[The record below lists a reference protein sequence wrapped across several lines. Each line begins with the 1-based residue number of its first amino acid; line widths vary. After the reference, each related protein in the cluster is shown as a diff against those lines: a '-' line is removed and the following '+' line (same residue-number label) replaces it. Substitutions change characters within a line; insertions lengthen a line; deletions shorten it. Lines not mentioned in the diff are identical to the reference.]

1 MIKSKRVESF
11 RFLGLDEGS
20 NPSDSTKIPLG
31 LNNFKRLGNFLSS
44 LFSWNQ
50 PKKPQVYRILF
61 LETKQKY
68 DSGVN
73 VLTDLPIYLRLFENP
88 NP

>member
-1 MIKSKRVESF
+1 
-11 RFLGLDEGS
+11 
-20 NPSDSTKIPLG
+20 
-31 LNNFKRLGNFLSS
+31 LSS